1 MSLYRS
7 DLEKRTLITT
17 AKLKIHYRRTMKL
30 IKTKFFKTFYQPL
43 WGNNPVSIQS
53 LGICSALAVTVQL
66 KTAVVMGISMTVVI
80 AFSSLIISLIRNFIP
95 RNIRIIVEISIIA
108 TLVILTDEFLRA
120 FYYDISKQLSIFV
133 GLIITN
139 CIVLG
144 RAEAFALSN
153 PPHLAFIDGI
163 GNGAG
168 YGMVLAVVAFIREL
182 FGSGKIFGLTILP
195 EFLYEA
201 GYEDMGFMLLA
212 PSAFII
218 IGLLV
223 WLQKTLIKEK

>member
-1 MSLYRS
+1 VTVKM
-7 DLEKRTLITT
+7 TT
-17 AKLKIHYRRTMKL
+17 AL
-30 IKTKFFKTFYQPL
+30 
-43 WGNNPVSIQS
+43 
-53 LGICSALAVTVQL
+53 
-66 KTAVVMGISMTVVI
+66 VMGISMTIVVS
-80 AFSSLIISLIRNFIP
+80 FSSLIISFMRNSIP
-95 RNIRIIVEISIIA
+95 RNIRIIVELAVIA

-120 FYYDISKQLSIFV
+120 FYYDISKQLSVFV

-153 PPHLAFIDGI
+153 PPHLAFIDGL

-168 YGMVLAVVAFIREL
+168 YALVLITVAFIREL
-182 FGSGKIFGLTILP
+182 LGSGKLFGFHIIP
-195 EFLYEA
+195 EAFYAA
-201 GYEDMGFMLLA
+201 GYEDAGFMLLA

-223 WLQKTLIKEK
+223 WLQKAITGD